1 MNHLLY
7 PSLKARLLLLSCLIS
22 CWALG
27 QQMAYKVPAIT
38 HQDQR
43 ESLVDVLTKL
53 EQNLNISF
61 DYDAAMLQG
70 KTVNATQVKNAPADV
85 EEYLNTLLQRY
96 QLRAKRFEDNTY
108 VIYLARQAHPKKI
121 KQGFT
126 SQSSALQ
133 IGLPNVIPLP
143 ANQPTQSLPVE
154 QTINGKVTDL
164 STDEPLPGV
173 NVLAKGTATGTVTDI
188 EGNYRLTVDD
198 DVTTLVFSSIGFE
211 TIEEQIN
218 GRSSINM
225 RLSADVQS
233 LSEVVVVGYGTK
245 QKADITGAQ
254 GTVDM
259 DIDLQSRPMV
269 EMGQA
274 MYGKLPG
281 VQVLNGNGRP
291 GSSTSIQIRG
301 INSISA
307 NSSPLIVVDG
317 IPLPTY
323 DLNIL
328 NPADIKSIEVLKDAA
343 SAAIYGSRG
352 ANGVVLVTTI
362 SGQSGKAK
370 VSLNYS
376 YGLQE
381 VINRIDV
388 MDAYEY
394 AQASIDAAQNGWI
407 ETGGNPNAP
416 NTIEARGQYKYT
428 WPEELE
434 NPENLPNT
442 NWQDLIFRVAPMQK
456 IDLNVAGGTDNTS
469 YRVSGGYVK
478 QQGIVINSDYDKYSL
493 NFKVSSKVADWA
505 ELGGMLNVV
514 YDHENEP
521 FNRTIEWAVQYPSIY
536 PVYGRNG
543 YLGEPNSVDGF
554 GNYDAILFRAFN
566 GHPLY

>member
-7 PSLKARLLLLSCLIS
+7 PSLKTRLLLLSCLIS
-22 CWALG
+22 CLALG
-27 QQMAYKVPAIT
+27 QQMAYTVPETI

-43 ESLVDVLTKL
+43 ASLIDVLTKL

-61 DYDAAMLQG
+61 DYDAAMIQG
-70 KTVNATQVKNAPADV
+70 KTVKATQVKDAPTDV
-85 EEYLNTLLQRY
+85 EAYLNTLLRRH

-108 VIYLARQAHPKKI
+108 VIYLARQVQPKKLENKFFRQEASLSHKLVPSVI
-121 KQGFT
+121 QAP
-126 SQSSALQ
+126 QSLR
-133 IGLPNVIPLP
+133 
-143 ANQPTQSLPVE
+143 TQSTIV
-154 QTINGKVTDL
+154 QTISGQVTDL
-164 STDEPLPGV
+164 STSDPLPGV

-188 EGNYRLTVDD
+188 EGNYRLTLEDE
-198 DVTTLVFSSIGFE
+198 VTTLVFSSIGYE
-211 TIEEQIN
+211 TTEEAIN
-218 GRSSINM
+218 GRTTINLT
-225 RLSADVQS
+225 LSADVQS

-381 VINRIDV
+381 VIDRIDV
-388 MDAYEY
+388 MDSYEY

-434 NPENLPNT
+434 NPESLPNT

-456 IDLNVAGGTDNTS
+456 IDLNVAGGT
-469 YRVSGGYVK
+469 
-478 QQGIVINSDYDKYSL
+478 
-493 NFKVSSKVADWA
+493 
-505 ELGGMLNVV
+505 
-514 YDHENEP
+514 
-521 FNRTIEWAVQYPSIY
+521 
-536 PVYGRNG
+536 
-543 YLGEPNSVDGF
+543 
-554 GNYDAILFRAFN
+554 
-566 GHPLY
+566 